1 MLVVGGII
9 WSQQQPDPAI
19 EREETYPTPKPPAT
33 PNASAQPNP
42 KSKPPKNS
50 NDPLLNAIQD
60 QGSLKAALETLQA
73 DASFDAEGQLYRL
86 GLDRLPITDA
96 ALSVIAQQTQLRAL
110 YLFDTKITDAGLKQ
124 LEGLKELKILMLTGS
139 QVSSAGVDA
148 LRTAL
153 PNCVILF

>member
-1 MLVVGGII
+1 MAPSRSPIIIGSVIIAMLVVGGII
-9 WSQQQPDPAI
+9 WNQRHSDPAFGM
-19 EREETYPTPKPPAT
+19 EESNPT
-33 PNASAQPNP
+33 PNANAQPNP

-96 ALSVIAQQTQLRAL
+96 
-110 YLFDTKITDAGLKQ
+110 GLKQ